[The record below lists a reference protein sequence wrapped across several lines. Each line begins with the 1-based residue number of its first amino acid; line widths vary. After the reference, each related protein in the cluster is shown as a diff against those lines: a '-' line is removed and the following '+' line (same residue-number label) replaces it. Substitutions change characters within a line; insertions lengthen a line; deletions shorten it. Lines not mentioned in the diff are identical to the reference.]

1 MQSRPKILVL
11 GQYFYPA
18 YKAGGSAQSLTNFVA
33 HFRQEYDIAV
43 FTRDRDLGAS
53 EPFPLPRSQWHDAGG
68 YRIWYEPLG
77 KSTPMA
83 ILRVLRAEEWD
94 VIYAN
99 GYVNPVFSFTPR
111 LIARMGL
118 AKGRP
123 TVVLAPRGE
132 FAVNAIGKSP
142 KRKQF
147 YKRVSAL
154 LGLHRG
160 IVWQASAEHE
170 AADIIEHVPE
180 AMGGIQIAP
189 DLTPLDDA
197 ALAIKPVKTA
207 GAISLAM
214 VARIHPIKNVLFAIE
229 TLATC
234 AQPVTFNLYGPK
246 EDAAYWTECEAA
258 IARLPAHINVV
269 WHGPI
274 SRPDVAEAL
283 RQADAFYMPTH
294 GENFGHSIFEA
305 LQAGCPVL
313 ISDQTLWRN
322 LAAGK
327 AGHDLPL
334 NDRKGF
340 SDAIDAWAAMGD
352 NEFAAWQMG
361 ARQKAADWLENT
373 DGVASNRALMETA
386 LEARA
391 K

>member
-33 HFRQEYDIAV
+33 HFKDEYDIAV

-53 EPFPLPRSQWHDAGG
+53 EPFPLPLSQWHDAGG
-68 YRIWYEPLG
+68 YRIWYEPP
-77 KSTPMA
+77 SRATPLT
-83 ILRVLRAEEWD
+83 ILRLLRAERWD

-111 LIARMGL
+111 LIARFGL

-123 TVVLAPRGE
+123 SVVLAPRGE
-132 FAVNAIGKSP
+132 FAVNAIAKSP

-170 AADIIEHVPE
+170 AADIFKHVPV
-180 AMGGIQIAP
+180 AKCAVHIAP

-197 ALAIKPVKTA
+197 SLAAKPVKAA

-214 VARIHPIKNVLFAIE
+214 VARIHPIKNVLLAIE
-229 TLATC
+229 SLATC
-234 AQPVTFNLYGPK
+234 TYPVTFNLYGPK
-246 EDAAYWTECEAA
+246 EDEAYWADCEAA
-258 IARLPAHINVV
+258 IARLPKHIKVI

-274 SRPDVAEAL
+274 SRPEVAEAL
-283 RQADAFYMPTH
+283 RQADAFYMPTQ

-305 LQAGCPVL
+305 LQASCPVL
-313 ISDQTLWRN
+313 ISDQTLWRD
-322 LAAGK
+322 LADLK

-334 NDRKGF
+334 NDRKAF
-340 SDAIDAWAAMGD
+340 AQAIDAWAAMGG
-352 NEFAAWQMG
+352 NEFATWQAG
-361 ARQKAADWLENT
+361 ARQMAADWLSNT
-373 DGVASNRALMETA
+373 DGVARNRALMAMA
-386 LEARA
+386 LEARE

>member
-33 HFRQEYDIAV
+33 HFKDEYDIAV
-43 FTRDRDLGAS
+43 FTRDRDLGAD

-77 KSTPMA
+77 KATSLT
-83 ILRVLRAEEWD
+83 ILRVLREEKWD

-111 LIARMGL
+111 LIARLGL

-123 TVVLAPRGE
+123 AVVLAPRGE

-160 IVWQASAEHE
+160 VIWQASAEHE
-170 AADIIEHVPE
+170 AADIIKHVPI
-180 AMGGIQIAP
+180 AKGAIHIAP

-197 ALAIKPVKTA
+197 ALAAKPVKAA

-229 TLATC
+229 SLATC
-234 AQPVTFNLYGPK
+234 THPVTFNLYGPK
-246 EDAAYWTECEAA
+246 EDASYWAECEAA
-258 IARLPAHINVV
+258 IARLPAQIKVI

-274 SRPDVAEAL
+274 SRPKVTEAL
-283 RQADAFYMPTH
+283 RQADAFYMPTQ

-313 ISDQTLWRN
+313 ISDQTLWRD
-322 LAAGK
+322 LASVK

-334 NDRKGF
+334 DNRNGF
-340 SDAIDAWAAMGD
+340 AEAIDTWAAMGG
-352 NEFAAWQMG
+352 NEFANWQAG
-361 ARQKAADWLENT
+361 ARKKAANWLSNT
-373 DGVASNRALMETA
+373 DGVARNRALMEAA
-386 LEARA
+386 LESRT